1 MRRLRLREVQILL
14 RGHIADNGK
23 IWALNSDSL
32 AAESALGF
40 RTTDLELSMITLK
53 QIENIAIS

>member
-23 IWALNSDSL
+23 IRALNSDSL
-32 AAESALGF
+32 TAESALGF
-40 RTTDLELSMITLK
+40 RTADLELSRITLK